1 MSNLP
6 GQARLLDG
14 YKPASSTVTSP
25 PRRLRALL
33 LDGYE
38 PSSTVTSPPA
48 RRLRALLDGYEP
60 SSSTVTSPPRRLRA
74 GWSLVKLDRGR
85 AGGIGRRLEPE
96 GLGGSGV
103 GASAGYAVTTHAR
116 TCSSVAPASKRRC
129 RWPPCGPCTRM
140 GIRALWRAPELSG
153 VIGAPRE
160 GSGLAPRRLGRRLHL
175 ERLLGESSGLCL
187 CLCLASQPFQLVRW
201 SSFVPPAPNRRACRR
216 PAGQIARDR
225 APRRV
230 RSPPRQPRLSRSRAR
245 AADLKARA
253 ATEIVPRSPHPRAS
267 ACTPSRSTLSTRL

>member
-6 GQARLLDG
+6 AQA
-14 YKPASSTVTSP
+14 
-25 PRRLRALL
+25 
-33 LDGYE
+33 
-38 PSSTVTSPPA
+38 
-48 RRLRALLDGYEP
+48 
-60 SSSTVTSPPRRLRA
+60 
-74 GWSLVKLDRGR
+74 
-85 AGGIGRRLEPE
+85 IGRRLEPE

-129 RWPPCGPCTRM
+129 RWPPCGHCTRM

-175 ERLLGESSGLCL
+175 ERLLGEPSGLGL

-201 SSFVPPAPNRRACRR
+201 CRFVRFRQVSSGFVPPAPNRRACRR

-230 RSPPRQPRLSRSRAR
+230 RSPPRQPRLPRSRAR

-267 ACTPSRSTLSTRL
+267 ACTPQDRDRTPDRDRTRDRRCRGDGPLVRV